1 MTPKQAAFVQQY
13 LVDLNAAQAAIRA
26 GYSAKTA
33 AAIGYENLKK
43 PEIAAVITEQRR
55 KIAARA
61 DFTVDEHMDLLATI
75 RDKAIAEGKY
85 SAAVA
90 AEIARGKVAGFY
102 VDRIEMSAKVLGTVN
117 YQANLPRRGS

>member
-102 VDRIEMSAKVLGTVN
+102 VDRIEMNAKVLGTVN